1 MFVIS
6 PTPMRDYYFII
17 VDVIVFMN
25 YSELKESIEQSLGI
39 TVKEK
44 PLQASDGR
52 ISGCNIAIR
61 EDIGSESEKKCVLL
75 EELGHYILTVGD
87 ITRIQSIDAAKQ
99 EYKARKWAYITEL
112 PIERLHAAQ
121 EAGCSNIYEAA
132 ACLGVSER
140 FLSEALEY
148 YERAYGSPAIIG
160 EYSVTF
166 RPFKIRR
173 R

>member
-1 MFVIS
+1 
-6 PTPMRDYYFII
+6 
-17 VDVIVFMN
+17 MN
-25 YSELKESIEQSLGI
+25 YLELKESISKSLGVI
-39 TVKEK
+39 VKEK

-112 PIERLHAAQ
+112 PVERLHSAQ
-121 EAGCSNIYEAA
+121 EAGCCNIYEAA
-132 ACLGVSER
+132 AYLGVSEK
-140 FLSEALEY
+140 FLIEALEY
-148 YERAYGSPAIIG
+148 YERAYGSPAVIG
-160 EYSVTF
+160 DYAVTF
-166 RPFKIRR
+166 RPFKIQRR
-173 R
+173 